1 MDRNEYRQ
9 QSLESWNEMATVWD
23 EHAEEIGAAVV
34 AVADWVIERLDPQPG
49 ETVLD
54 IAAGA
59 GVLTAALSERVGPE
73 GRLIST
79 DFAPA
84 MVAAN
89 RRRGEERG
97 LSNVEYREMDAERMD
112 LDDASVDRTACRF
125 GYMLMADHRAA
136 LAETRRVLRDGG
148 PVAFAVWADPPRNPW
163 IVVPAGVMM
172 ERGHMK
178 PPDPEGPGMF
188 SLAGREKIE
197 GALAS
202 AGLELVELED
212 IEVHHHY
219 ADRDEMWRRLST
231 VMGPIAV
238 ALGKLPDDERD
249 AIRELIE
256 ERAEP
261 FRDGDGYALPGAVHA
276 VLARRGS

>member
-1 MDRNEYRQ
+1 MDRDEYRQ
-9 QSLESWNEMATVWD
+9 HSLESWNEMATVWD

-34 AVADWVIERLDPQPG
+34 AVGDWVIERLAPQPG

-73 GRLIST
+73 GHLIST

-97 LSNVEYREMDAERMD
+97 LANVEYRQMDAERMD
-112 LDDASVDRTACRF
+112 LEDASVDRAACRF
-125 GYMLMADHRAA
+125 GYMLMADPGAA

-148 PVAFAVWADPPRNPW
+148 PLAFAVWADPQRNPW
-163 IVVPAGVMM
+163 VVVPAGVMM
-172 ERGHMK
+172 ERGHME

-197 GALAS
+197 RALAS
-202 AGLELVELED
+202 AGLEPVEFED
-212 IEVHHHY
+212 IEVNHHY
-219 ADRDEMWRRLST
+219 PSRDEMWRRLST
-231 VMGPIAV
+231 VMGPLAV
-238 ALGKLPDDERD
+238 VLKKLPDDERD
-249 AIRELIE
+249 AIRKLIE

-261 FRDGDGYALPGAVHA
+261 FRDGEAYDVPGAVHA
-276 VLARRGS
+276 VLARRSR

>member
-1 MDRNEYRQ
+1 VDRDEYRQ
-9 QSLESWNEMATVWD
+9 SSRESWNEMAAVWD
-23 EHAEEIGAAVV
+23 EHAEEIGAAVA
-34 AVADWVIERLDPQPG
+34 AVSDWMLERIDPQPG

-97 LSNVEYREMDAERMD
+97 LANVEYREMDAERMGLED
-112 LDDASVDRTACRF
+112 ESVDRATCRF
-125 GYMLMADHRAA
+125 GYMLMADHDAA
-136 LAETRRVLRDGG
+136 LAETRRVLRAGG
-148 PVAFAVWADPPRNPW
+148 PLAFAVWAEPLRNPW
-163 IVVPAGVMM
+163 VLVPGSVMM
-172 ERGHMK
+172 ERGHME
-178 PPDPEGPGMF
+178 PPDPNGPGMF

-197 GALAS
+197 EALAA

-212 IEVHHHY
+212 IEVHHRY
-219 ADRDEMWRRLST
+219 PDRDEMWRRVT
-231 VMGPIAV
+231 TTMGPLAT
-238 ALGKLPDDERD
+238 ALKKLPEGERG
-249 AIRELIE
+249 AIRQQME

-261 FRDGDGYALPGAVHA
+261 FRSGDSYDLPGAVHA
-276 VLARRGS
+276 VLARRGR

>member
-1 MDRNEYRQ
+1 MDRDEYRRR
-9 QSLESWNEMATVWD
+9 SLESWNEMATVWD

-34 AVADWVIERLDPQPG
+34 AVAAWVVDRLDPQRG

-89 RRRGEERG
+89 RRRGEEGG
-97 LSNVEYREMDAERMD
+97 LSNVEYRQMDAERMD
-112 LDDASVDRTACRF
+112 LEDASVDRAACRF
-125 GYMLMADHRAA
+125 GYMLMADPGAA

-148 PVAFAVWADPPRNPW
+148 PLAFAVWADPPRNPW
-163 IVVPAGVMM
+163 VVVPAGVMM
-172 ERGHMK
+172 ERGHME

-197 GALAS
+197 DALAT

-212 IEVHHHY
+212 IDVNHHY
-219 ADRDEMWRRLST
+219 PSRDEMWRRLST
-231 VMGPIAV
+231 VMGPLAV
-238 ALGKLPDDERD
+238 VLKKLPDDERA
-249 AIRELIE
+249 AIRKLIE

-261 FRDGDGYALPGAVHA
+261 FRDGESYDVPGAVHA
-276 VLARRGS
+276 VLARRR